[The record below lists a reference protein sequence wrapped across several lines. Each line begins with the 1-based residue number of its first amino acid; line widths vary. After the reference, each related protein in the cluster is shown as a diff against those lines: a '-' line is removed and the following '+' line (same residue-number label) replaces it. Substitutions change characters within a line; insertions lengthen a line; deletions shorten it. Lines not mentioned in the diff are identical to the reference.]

1 MGPWSHVSEGLSWGL
16 DLLQWACTNQEFQSP
31 VQDVFAFETQTQ
43 LHPSTALLHFPAVN
57 PQYQQE
63 DNTGYFDIHI
73 FNYYNDRT
81 TYWNIDIELQ
91 LQPLHFYQFLLVQW
105 SRPFHVQHLPVDLL
119 PPTSNHKT
127 LKSLLGPVE
136 SVGQKGQEIMTFVI
150 KIKKEVDKSSQPCPP
165 LTGPL
170 KLGLMTRAC
179 SRYGTHC
186 PLKKSR
192 LFISTPP
199 L

>member
-1 MGPWSHVSEGLSWGL
+1 
-16 DLLQWACTNQEFQSP
+16 
-31 VQDVFAFETQTQ
+31 
-43 LHPSTALLHFPAVN
+43 
-57 PQYQQE
+57 
-63 DNTGYFDIHI
+63 
-73 FNYYNDRT
+73 
-81 TYWNIDIELQ
+81 